1 MESPIIGPDLLT
13 NVQDRIDTEG
23 VKYTSAVWQLL
34 QSKGKFLTPDQAEAY
49 ALVQKA
55 HFEFTGY
62 SLPPIK
68 GAKMTKAQV
77 RDSMGPEIKEEV
89 LEKAIQGGLA
99 AMLKKMRGE

>member
-1 MESPIIGPDLLT
+1 MESPSLIVT
-13 NVQDRIDTEG
+13 VRDRIDAEG

-34 QSKGKFLTPDQAEAY
+34 QAKGKFLTPDQAEAY

-99 AMLKKMRGE
+99 AKLKQMRGE